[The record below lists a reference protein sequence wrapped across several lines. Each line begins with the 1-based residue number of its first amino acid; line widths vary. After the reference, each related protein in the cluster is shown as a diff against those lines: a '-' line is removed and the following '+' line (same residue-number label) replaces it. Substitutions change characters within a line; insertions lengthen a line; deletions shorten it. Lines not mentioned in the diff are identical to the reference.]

1 MTRKALRQQIQQ
13 LNHRLNERQKKRL
26 RTKQQLT
33 ALVKNTHPFLLVAVG
48 LFAGVASGLMGWRK
62 VYAVS
67 RVGFNVYPLL
77 KNSVGGMVGMSND

>member
-33 ALVKNTHPFLLVAVG
+33 VLVKNSHPFLLMAVG
-48 LFAGVASGLMGWRK
+48 LLAGVASGLMGWRK

-67 RVGFNVYPLL
+67 RVGFSVYPLL
-77 KNSVGGMVGMSND
+77 KNSADGMAGMRND